1 MERIREIVNAMMK
14 KEYIS
19 HGIESSC
26 EECFY
31 LADPKCPNPGVPYIC
46 VIDEALNDREQ
57 RQWVLENL
65 ADKVAMRRDVKEKVL
80 KENPKL
86 TITATPKK

>member
-46 VIDEALNDREQ
+46 AIDEALND
-57 RQWVLENL
+57 
-65 ADKVAMRRDVKEKVL
+65 
-80 KENPKL
+80 
-86 TITATPKK
+86 